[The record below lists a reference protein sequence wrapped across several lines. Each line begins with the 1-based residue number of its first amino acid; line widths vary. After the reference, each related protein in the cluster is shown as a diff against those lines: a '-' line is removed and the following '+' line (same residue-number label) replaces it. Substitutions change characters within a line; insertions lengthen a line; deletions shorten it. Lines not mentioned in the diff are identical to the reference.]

1 MYIGNT
7 PMLPRVAVLSAVYPY
22 VYREHFRFVKL
33 IYLLHGLSLCIQGT
47 RRCLV
52 NTVEKPRFIPMYIGN
67 TATLRTTYFWS
78 AVYPYVYRE
87 HCARINKLARHIGLS
102 LCIQGTQL
110 ILKYKSRSKR
120 FIPMCIGNTFANF
133 LALELTSVYP
143 YVYREHTGTPLSTY
157 IYSGLSLCV
166 QGTRQALFVR
176 VFGQNGLSLCV
187 QGTLYN
193 RTICPTS
200 RSVYPYVY
208 REHLQLS

>member
-7 PMLPRVAVLSAVYPY
+7 DNVP
-22 VYREHFRFVKL
+22 
-33 IYLLHGLSLCIQGT
+33 LLQ
-47 RRCLV
+47 
-52 NTVEKPRFIPMYIGN
+52 IGQ
-67 TATLRTTYFWS
+67 

-166 QGTRQALFVR
+166 QGTLFGLFR
-176 VFGQNGLSLCV
+176 LQNSQRFIPMCIGNTRSSPYKLSNPPVYPYVYREHDIEPEQRERYYGLSLCV
-187 QGTLYN
+187 QGTLYTN
-193 RTICPTS
+193 NTS
-200 RSVYPYVY
+200 RIYMRFIPMCIGNTFT
-208 REHLQLS
+208 